1 MTVSPSVQGHCDPA
15 FAGVREVFERN
26 FAEEREL
33 GAAVVVYAGDRKVVD
48 LWGGIAD
55 RRTGREWRE
64 DTPCFGF
71 SCTKAVT
78 AAAALLLAE
87 RGAYEVDGPVTAWW
101 PEFGAAGKDGTT
113 AAHLLSHQ
121 AGLPAFARPVS
132 AEEAAD
138 APARAAELA
147 AQEPEWTPGEG
158 HGYHALTYGWLAGEI
173 VRRLSG
179 RTVGA
184 FVRDEFARDLDLWI
198 GAPDDVIGR
207 AAKMSAGRRVATG
220 GGTDAPRPAGDASLL
235 DRLASAYTDP
245 DSRMNRALNNPHPGK
260 GGYNNPVVLRAG
272 WPGAGMIATA
282 RAFGGFY
289 RDLVAGR
296 ILRPDTLREAI
307 RPRVSGPDRT
317 MLIDSAF
324 GLGFMRPAQTFF
336 VPAAGRGSAFG
347 HTGAG
352 GSIGLGDPDAGLAV
366 AYLPNL
372 MGDHLSGDLRAYRLV
387 EAAYAALA

>member
-1 MTVSPSVQGHCDPA
+1 MSTVQGHCDPA
-15 FAGVREVFERN
+15 FAGVREVFEQH
-26 FAEEREL
+26 FAEGREL
-33 GAAVVVYAGDRKVVD
+33 GAAVAVYVGDRKVVD
-48 LWGGIAD
+48 LWGGVAD
-55 RRTGREWRE
+55 RRTGREWLPG
-64 DTPCFGF
+64 TPCFGF

-101 PEFGAAGKDGTT
+101 PEFGAGGKDGVT

-121 AGLPAFARPVS
+121 AGLPAFARPVT

-138 APARAAELA
+138 APALASELA
-147 AQEPEWTPGEG
+147 AQKPEWTPGEA

-184 FVRDEFARDLDLWI
+184 FVEDEFAGDLDLWI
-198 GAPDDVIGR
+198 GAPEDVIGR
-207 AAKMSAGRRVATG
+207 AAKLSAGRRRG
-220 GGTDAPRPAGDASLL
+220 GGADAPRPGAPDVLK
-235 DRLASAYTDP
+235 RLAEAYLDP
-245 DSRMNRALNNPHPGK
+245 RSLMNRSLNNPHPGK

-272 WPGAGMIATA
+272 WPSAGMIATA
-282 RAFGGFY
+282 PALAGFY

-296 ILRPDTLREAI
+296 IVRPDTLRDAL
-307 RPRVSGPDRT
+307 RPRVTGPDRT
-317 MLIDSAF
+317 LLVDSSF
-324 GLGFMRPAQTFF
+324 GLGFMRPSQTFYT
-336 VPAAGRGSAFG
+336 PKAGRESAFG

-352 GSIGLGDPDAGLAV
+352 GSIGLGDPEAGLAL

-372 MGDHLSGDLRAYRLV
+372 MGDQASGDLRAFRLTQ
-387 EAAYAALA
+387 AAYASLS